1 MCLSR
6 WRSGYL
12 SSDCPGLSTGTNL
25 MRTESEIKD
34 MLHRVSD
41 VVDEDSRLE
50 IIVDVLE
57 WVLYRETSDNRVT
70 DYFNKYRRD
79 E

>member
-1 MCLSR
+1 
-6 WRSGYL
+6 
-12 SSDCPGLSTGTNL
+12 